1 MWRHKAAVTIHG
13 GIEPPPQPFS
23 SAGLEGPMKIQEK
36 LGYTAAGMTVLA
48 AVLVPFLLMGLFT
61 KGVAA
66 LGLHVDE
73 IYSGGPKVRT
83 VHNGAYSI
91 DIHRPVSPHLLQSEK
106 PFVQLDWKPVSALPG
121 HVSDAVDVDGDG
133 QPDLRVSFDVPRDP
147 KTPLRV
153 DVEALN
159 PHCEAMRNVGKE
171 RFSKLIVRVD
181 DAILVRVPLAPR

>member
-1 MWRHKAAVTIHG
+1 M
-13 GIEPPPQPFS
+13 
-23 SAGLEGPMKIQEK
+23 L
-36 LGYTAAGMTVLA
+36 LGR
-48 AVLVPFLLMGLFT
+48 FT

-73 IYSGGPKVRT
+73 VYSGGPKVRT
-83 VHNGAYSI
+83 VKTGAYSI

-106 PFVQLDWKPVSALPG
+106 PFVQLDWRPVSALPV

-133 QPDLRVSFDVPRDP
+133 RPDVRVSFDVPKDA

-153 DVEALN
+153 NVEALN
-159 PHCEAMRNVGKE
+159 PHYEAMVNVGKE

-181 DAILVRVPLAPR
+181 DAILVRVPLVAQ